1 MSKSDLTGGSA
12 GADRNAAALWER
24 FPDRVSLS
32 AESGEGMDALASLV
46 GRMFIDGS
54 LSPETDAVVQNA
66 RQYAALGEALGAII
80 DAEETLSIGY
90 SPDIAGISLEEA
102 LSALRSV
109 DGRGVCAEVV
119 DNIFSKFC
127 VGK

>member
-1 MSKSDLTGGSA
+1 
-12 GADRNAAALWER
+12 
-24 FPDRVSLS
+24 
-32 AESGEGMDALASLV
+32 MDALASLV

-66 RQYAALGEALGAII
+66 RQYAALGEAIGAII

-119 DNIFSKFC
+119 DNIFSKFWP
-127 VGK
+127 